1 MDQVRVARLLVA
13 GALATTF
20 CGTLGLAQDPAVRP
34 KPRPVQPGKQGKVD
48 LPAKI
53 RSYTALIRDQARFTP
68 QNATRL
74 LHRGYDEVLALR
86 LEKIDFGKIDRDPHA
101 VTEALMTLTLA
112 LDDRMAEFY
121 AAGQLSE
128 EIGNAKR
135 RALRAIRYLRE
146 AIVMRTAGRAPGK
159 LYTHGKPALAEEYPE
174 FHWSMHPDYRNAS
187 HAHLPRTFV
196 LLCMGSSN
204 VSATIARSANEDN
217 TFSHLAIGYRS
228 NAIETVEGITYPP
241 NTLFLVESLIET
253 GVIIKPFADHYKGV
267 DRDVIFVARDE
278 SKQGALDAA
287 ADAFFKRANDAIKSG
302 KPLGYDFSMGAN
314 IGIADALAGKKAP
327 KGEAK
332 GKKLPDP
339 DAYFCAAIGHELF
352 AKAGMEL
359 FPVRTRFNQ
368 GENSKAVFRSWGID
382 AEGAVQ
388 APGDADVSGVLLR
401 VGEAAKIKALEANH
415 TRQAVLRQMF
425 RWMDEENYVL
435 RWPFWVTV
443 ATAVAGGLN
452 DTFLDLGKV
461 PSGMNKD
468 ILRSF
473 TALDK
478 AATLYNDALVKANQA
493 FKQKHGRSMVPYEM
507 VEHLERIRDR
517 VDGTDRWFRKIPWA
531 QGRYAIDLRWRRKS
545 IVEFTSSG
553 GRFKVLRRVYDKKG
567 RLIETIEGTATQDEK
582 YVKARFRRSTRY
594 TPRELKYRLEF
605 DGEIRVSA
613 KDDIHGRDRGGS
625 GNHFRRIGKGK
636 KVAGPLHR

>member
-1 MDQVRVARLLVA
+1 MDQVRVAHLLMA

-20 CGTLGLAQDPAVRP
+20 CGTLGLAQDPSQRP
-34 KPRPVQPGKQGKVD
+34 QPRPAQGEGRVD
-48 LPAKI
+48 LPAKVK
-53 RSYTALIRDQARFTP
+53 SYTALLRDRGRFTA
-68 QNATRL
+68 QNATQL

-86 LEKIDFGKIDRDPHA
+86 LETIDFGKVDRDPHGL
-101 VTEALMTLTLA
+101 TQSLMTLTLV
-112 LDDRMAEFY
+112 LDERMAEFY

-128 EIGNAKR
+128 TIGNAKR

-146 AIVMRTAGRAPGK
+146 AIVMRTAERAPDK
-159 LYTHGKPALAEEYPE
+159 LYTHGKPALAELYPK
-174 FHWSMHPDYRNAS
+174 FHWSMHPQYQNAT

-228 NAIETVEGITYPP
+228 REIETVAGVTYPP
-241 NTLFLVESLIET
+241 NTLFIVESLIET
-253 GVIIKPFADHYKGV
+253 GVIIQPFGEHYKGV
-267 DRDVIFVARDE
+267 DRDVIFIARDE
-278 SKQGALDAA
+278 TKQGALDAA
-287 ADAFFKRANDAIKSG
+287 ADAFFQRANTAIKSG

-314 IGIADALAGKKAP
+314 LGIKDALQGKQAP
-327 KGEAK
+327 KGEAV
-332 GKKLPDP
+332 GKRLPDP

-359 FPVRTRFNQ
+359 FPVRTKFNQ
-368 GENSKAVFRSWGID
+368 GANSKAVFRSWGIE

-401 VGEAAKIKALEANH
+401 VGEAAKLEALEANH
-415 TRQAVLRQMF
+415 VRQAVLRQMF

-435 RWPFWVTV
+435 RWPLWVSI

-452 DTFLDLGKV
+452 DTFLDIGKV

-478 AATLYNDALVKANQA
+478 TATLYNDALVKANAA
-493 FKQKHGRSMVPYEM
+493 FRQKHKRAMVPYEL
-507 VEHLERIRDR
+507 VEHLEGIRDK
-517 VDGTDRWFRKIPWA
+517 VEGTDRWFRKIPWA
-531 QGRYAIDLRWRRKS
+531 KGRYAIELRWGKKS
-545 IVEFTSSG
+545 IVEFTQTKDG
-553 GRFKVLRRVYDKKG
+553 FKVLRRVFDKKG
-567 RLIETIEGTATQDEK
+567 KLVETVEGTATQDEK
-582 YVKARFRRSTRY
+582 SLSARFRRNTRQ
-594 TPRELKYRLEF
+594 TPRRLRYRLEF
-605 DGEIRVSA
+605 NGKIRVSA
-613 KDDIHGRDRGGS
+613 KEGVNGRDRGGS
-625 GNHFRRIGKGK
+625 PNHYRRIGKGK
-636 KVAGPLHR
+636 KVSGPTHK

>member
-1 MDQVRVARLLVA
+1 MDQVRVARFLVA
-13 GALATTF
+13 GALATTL
-20 CGTLGLAQDPAVRP
+20 CGTLGLAQDPSTPRP
-34 KPRPVQPGKQGKVD
+34 KKRPAPQGQGKID
-48 LPAKI
+48 LPAKVQ
-53 RSYTALIRDQARFTP
+53 SYTALIRDKARFTAK
-68 QNATRL
+68 NATKL
-74 LHRGYDEVLALR
+74 LHLGYDEVLALR
-86 LEKIDFGKIDRDPHA
+86 LEKVDFAKVDRDPHA
-101 VTEALMTLTLA
+101 LTESLMTLTLA
-112 LDDRMAEFY
+112 LDERMAEFY

-146 AIVMRTAGRAPGK
+146 AVVMRTAKRAPEK
-159 LYTHGKPALAEEYPE
+159 LYTHGKPALAERYPK

-187 HAHLPRTFV
+187 HEHLPRTFV
-196 LLCMGSSN
+196 LLCMGASN
-204 VSATIARSANEDN
+204 VSATIARSADEDN

-228 NAIETVEGITYPP
+228 QAIETVQGISYPP
-241 NTLFLVESLIET
+241 NTLFLIESLIET
-253 GVIIKPFADHYKGV
+253 GVILKPFEEHYKGV

-278 SKQGALDAA
+278 TKQGALDAA

-314 IGIADALAGKKAP
+314 IGIADALAGKEAA
-327 KGEAK
+327 KGQQA

-339 DAYFCAAIGHELF
+339 DAYFCAAVGHELF

-359 FPVRTRFNQ
+359 FPVRTRFNT
-368 GENSKAVFRSWGID
+368 GDNSKAVFRSWGID

-401 VGEAAKIKALEANH
+401 VGEAAKIEALEANH

-435 RWPFWVTV
+435 RWPFWVSI

-478 AATLYNDALVKANQA
+478 TATLYNDALVKANTA
-493 FKQKHGRSMVPYEM
+493 FRQKQGRSMVPYEM
-507 VEHLERIRDR
+507 VEHLERIRDT
-517 VDGTDRWFRKIPWA
+517 VEGTERWFRKIPWA
-531 QGRYAIDLRWRRKS
+531 QGRYALDLRWGKKS
-545 IVEFTSSG
+545 IVELTSSKG
-553 GRFKVLRRVYDKKG
+553 GFKVLRRVYDKKG
-567 RLIETIEGTATQDEK
+567 RLVETIEGTATQDEK
-582 YVKARFRRSTRY
+582 TVKARFRRSTRY
-594 TPRELKYRLEF
+594 TPRELRYRLEF
-605 DGEIRVSA
+605 DGKLRVSA
-613 KDDIHGRDRGGS
+613 KDDDHDRGG
-625 GNHFRRIGKGK
+625 GNNHFRRIGKGK

>member
-1 MDQVRVARLLVA
+1 MKQVRAARLLVA

-20 CGTLGLAQDPAVRP
+20 CGSLGLAQDPLRP
-34 KPRPVQPGKQGKVD
+34 KPRPAAPASQGKVD
-48 LPAKI
+48 LPAKVK
-53 RSYTALIRDQARFTP
+53 SYTALIRDKARFTP
-68 QNATRL
+68 QNATQL
-74 LHRGYDEVLALR
+74 LRRGYDEVLALR
-86 LEKIDFGKIDRDPHA
+86 LEKIDFTKVDRDPHGL
-101 VTEALMTLTLA
+101 TQALMTLTLA
-112 LDDRMAEFY
+112 LDERMAEFY
-121 AAGQLSE
+121 EAGQLSD

-146 AIVMRTAGRAPGK
+146 AIVMRTAQRAPGK
-159 LYTHGKPALAEEYPE
+159 LYTHGKPALAERYPN
-174 FHWSMHPDYRNAS
+174 FHWSMHPDYQNAS
-187 HAHLPRTFV
+187 HEHLPRTFV

-204 VSATIARSANEDN
+204 VSATIARSADEDN

-228 NAIETVEGITYPP
+228 NAIETVQGVSYPP

-253 GVIIKPFADHYKGV
+253 GVIIKPFEDHYDGV

-278 SKQGALDAA
+278 SKQAALDAA

-314 IGIADALAGKKAP
+314 IGIADALQGKEAP
-327 KGEAK
+327 KGQKK

-339 DAYFCAAIGHELF
+339 DAYFCAAVGHELF

-359 FPVRTRFNQ
+359 FPVRTRFNT
-368 GENSKAVFRSWGID
+368 GDNSKAVFRSWGID
-382 AEGAVQ
+382 PEGPVQ

-401 VGEAAKIKALEANH
+401 VGEAAKIDALEANH
-415 TRQAVLRQMF
+415 LRQAVLRQMF

-435 RWPFWVTV
+435 RWPFWVSI

-478 AATLYNDALVKANQA
+478 SATLYNDALVKANEA
-493 FKQKHGRSMVPYEM
+493 FKRKHGRSMVPYEM
-507 VEHLERIRDR
+507 VEHLERIRDT
-517 VDGTDRWFRKIPWA
+517 VDGTERWFRRVPWA
-531 QGRYAIDLRWRRKS
+531 KGRYALDLRWGRKS
-545 IVEFTSSG
+545 ILELTSTAKG
-553 GRFKVLRRVYDKKG
+553 GFKVLRRVYDKKG
-567 RLIETIEGTATQDEK
+567 RLLETVEGSATQDEK
-582 YVKARFRRSTRY
+582 TVRARFRRSSRY
-594 TPRELKYRLEF
+594 TPRELRYRLDF
-605 DGEIRVSA
+605 DGDITVSA
-613 KDDIHGRDRGGS
+613 KDDDHDRGG
-625 GNHFRRIGKGK
+625 GNHYRRIGKGK
-636 KVAGPLHR
+636 KVAGPIHK